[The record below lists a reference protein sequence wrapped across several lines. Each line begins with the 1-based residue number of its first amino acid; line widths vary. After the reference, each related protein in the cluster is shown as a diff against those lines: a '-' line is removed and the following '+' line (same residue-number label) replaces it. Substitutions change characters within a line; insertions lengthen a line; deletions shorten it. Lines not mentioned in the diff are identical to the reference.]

1 MEKKTLKE
9 KIEAVIADLEDRLS
23 YYSDEYNRYLQR
35 GNFEDIREAGRRKM
49 IYGKIASYNDAI
61 ELLKEAIEE

>member
-35 GNFEDIREAGRRKM
+35 GNFEDIREVGMRKM
-49 IYGKIASYNDAI
+49 TFGRMASLEEAI
-61 ELLKEAIEE
+61 KLLKEAIEE